1 MRKVYEVEKSMNKKL
16 RTLSL
21 LLALAMMFGLFAGC
35 SKDSEPTDPRRST
48 GAETRRGSAP
58 AKLG

>member
-21 LLALAMMFGLFAGC
+21 LLALAMMFGLFSGC
-35 SKDSEPTDPRRST
+35 SKV
-48 GAETRRGSAP
+48 
-58 AKLG
+58 